1 MTNFKKVA
9 REIAKTRMLFLF
21 NLAEKTFLKD
31 KILANRYA
39 DLARRY
45 AQRAKVKIPK
55 KWKRRICHQCKTFLY
70 PGKNCRIRLQS
81 RKGKGSHITLTCL
94 DCGHTTRYYIHIS

>member
-9 REIAKTRMLFLF
+9 TKIAKSRMLFLF
-21 NLAEKTFLKD
+21 NLADNTFPKD
-31 KILANRYA
+31 KALANRYA

-45 AQRAKVKIPK
+45 AQRAKIKIPI
-55 KWKRRICHQCKTFLY
+55 KWKRRICHQCKMFLY

-94 DCGHTTRYYIHIS
+94 DCGHKTRYYIHTS